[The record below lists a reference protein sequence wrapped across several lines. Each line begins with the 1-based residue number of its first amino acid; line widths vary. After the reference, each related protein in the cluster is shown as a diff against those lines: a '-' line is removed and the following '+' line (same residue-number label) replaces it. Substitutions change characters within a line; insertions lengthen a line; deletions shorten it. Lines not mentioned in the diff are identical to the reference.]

1 MNKLMLALVLI
12 ISVLFTNAF
21 ALSGTGSKIT
31 TNNFYEGMGG
41 IGMDTD
47 IMVSAKSNNT
57 VTASST
63 NARVTVDTNAN
74 FTEGTDGYI
83 LDMGVAIIPAYING
97 KRQFIFTGN
106 KKGGVLLKKGI
117 KMTGK
122 YQSPSTSI
130 T

>member
-1 MNKLMLALVLI
+1 MNKLISTLVLI
-12 ISVLFTNAF
+12 MSVLVTNAF
-21 ALSGTGSKIT
+21 ALGDTGSKIT

-63 NARVTVDTNAN
+63 NARVAVDTNAN

-97 KRQFIFTGN
+97 ERQFIFIGN
-106 KKGGVLLKKGI
+106 KGGVLLKKGI